1 MLSKESSNA
10 WARVPRGYL
19 RHTGGG
25 IGVTAGDMYVQYARL
40 GSPSVFGH

>member
-1 MLSKESSNA
+1 MLSMKKSNA
-10 WARVPRGYL
+10 WARRRGYL